1 MNIDWTDEALTQA
14 IKRVESRGSAGIRIA
29 LLGGGCSGFKYD
41 FNYADGPKS
50 EQDIELD
57 FGKFKMWVCP
67 MSEMYLDGIVIGWEV
82 DGLNEQFTFWNPMQ
96 QNSCGCV
103 ESVGF

>member
-1 MNIDWTDEALTQA
+1 MNIDFTDEALVQA
-14 IKRVESRGSAGIRIA
+14 IKRVESRNIAGIRIA

-50 EQDIELD
+50 DQDIELD

-82 DGLNEQFTFWNPMQ
+82 GHCAAWKAAIDIRPAELLTLAD
-96 QNSCGCV
+96 
-103 ESVGF
+103 